1 MTTETPAPATAAL
14 LRGAARDPRFLDPA
28 WTSNRYLR
36 AVRDTY
42 LAGTRIADRTAG
54 ALPLSPADRKAAR
67 FLARL
72 VTDALAPPNLLP
84 ANPTALRKAAR
95 TRGRSLLQ
103 GAKHLLSDVQYNR
116 GLPSLVDQR
125 AFEAG
130 RDLATTPGRVV
141 FRNHL
146 MELIQYEPR
155 TATVHTVPLLC
166 CPPWVNKYYIA
177 DLSPGRSIVQW
188 AVEHGHTVFTISYRN
203 PDASLRHIGFE
214 DYLRDSLLPA
224 LAVARDITGSEEV
237 NLFGGCLGGLIGLML
252 AAWLDEHHRPRLR
265 SITALNTLVDFADIT
280 ALTRTGGTG
289 WILRNLGVRLVE
301 ALTSARGVMSGRNL
315 EVFFRLLRSDDLIWS
330 RMKAGWLMG
339 EAPPAYDLL
348 YWNCDTLNVPHR
360 AQQYLLR
367 NLCLDNAFARG
378 TAELAGRRLR
388 LDRVTQDVFVV
399 AARDDHLVP
408 WMSAYRTVRL
418 LPGDVRFYLASGGH
432 NAAVVAPPDTGAS
445 YWTGGPHGRAEAPG
459 WFAGATEH
467 HDTWW
472 RAWAGW
478 LAERAGP
485 QRPPPPLGNDRHP
498 ATDPAPGRY
507 VLT

>member
-1 MTTETPAPATAAL
+1 MTADTASL
-14 LRGAARDPRFLDPA
+14 LRAAAQDPRFLDPA
-28 WTSNRYLR
+28 WTSVPALR
-36 AVRDTY
+36 VLRDTY
-42 LAGTRIADRTAG
+42 LAGVRIADRTAN
-54 ALPLSPADRKAAR
+54 ALPLPDADRKAAR
-67 FLARL
+67 FLVRMAA
-72 VTDALAPPNLLP
+72 DALAPPNLLP
-84 ANPTALRKAAR
+84 ANPAAMRKAVR

-103 GAKHLLSDVQYNR
+103 GARNLLSDVQHNR
-116 GLPSLVDQR
+116 GLPALVDRQ

-130 RDLATTPGRVV
+130 RNLATTPGRVV

-155 TATVHTVPLLC
+155 TATVHAVPLLG
-166 CPPWVNKYYIA
+166 CPPWVNKFYIA

-203 PDASLRHIGFE
+203 PDASLRHIGYD
-214 DYLRDSLLPA
+214 DYLRSSLLPA
-224 LAVARDITGSEEV
+224 MAVVRDITGAEEV
-237 NLFGGCLGGLIGLML
+237 NLFGGCLGGLIALML
-252 AAWLDEHHRPRLR
+252 AAWLDDDHRPRLR
-265 SITALNTLVDFADIT
+265 TITALNTLADFTDIT
-280 ALTRTGGTG
+280 ALTRAGGAG
-289 WILRNLGVRLVE
+289 RLLRGPGVRLVE
-301 ALTSARGVMSGRNL
+301 ALTATQGVMSGRNL
-315 EVFFRLLRSDDLIWS
+315 ETFFRLLRSDDLIWS

-339 EAPPAYDLL
+339 ERPPAYDLL

-367 NLCLDNAFARG
+367 TLCLDNGFATG

-388 LDRVTQDVFVV
+388 LDRVTQDVFLV

-408 WMSAYRTVRL
+408 WTSAYRTVRL
-418 LPGDVRFYLASGGH
+418 LPGDVRFHLASGGH
-432 NAAVVAPPDTGAS
+432 NAAVVAPPDSGAS
-445 YWTGGPHGRAEAPG
+445 YWTGGPDGAQAPD
-459 WFAGATEH
+459 WLTGATEY

-472 RAWAGW
+472 RAWARW